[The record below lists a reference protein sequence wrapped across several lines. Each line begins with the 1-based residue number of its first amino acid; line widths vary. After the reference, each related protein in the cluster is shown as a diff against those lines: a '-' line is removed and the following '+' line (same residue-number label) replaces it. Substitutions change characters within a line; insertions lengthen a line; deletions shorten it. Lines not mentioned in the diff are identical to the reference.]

1 MTAEFREIISHPNER
16 WDRMRMLMAIVPAAD
31 NRNGRIVLK
40 LQKQMG
46 EKVWD
51 CDNEY
56 VAYLSYDDIGRLL
69 TVFDG
74 HKEGVSRLG
83 YGDTKVDLI
92 HKITTKSDSEYWLDL
107 YDTASARTIALST
120 HEAIIIREILRTS
133 IFRIVFG

>member
-1 MTAEFREIISHPNER
+1 MTREFREIISHPSER
-16 WDRMRMLMAIVPAAD
+16 CDGMRMLMAIVPAAD
-31 NRNGRIVLK
+31 HRNGCIILK

-46 EKVWD
+46 ENGWD

-74 HKEGVSRLG
+74 HKEAVFALG
-83 YGDTKVDLI
+83 YGDTKVGLI
-92 HKITTKSDSEYWLDL
+92 HTTKFDFEYWLDL
-107 YDTASARTIALST
+107 YDTASIRTIALSI
-120 HEAIIIREILRTS
+120 HEAEVFKVILRTA